1 MRFRPCID
9 IHNGKVKQIVGGSLQ
24 DTGNQAAVN
33 FASEQE
39 ADYYARLYKEDG
51 LIGGHVILLNPPT
64 SSYYMETKKQACKAL
79 GAYPGGLQIGGGIT
93 AENAEEYL
101 NMGASHVIV
110 TSYVFRGGQIRW
122 EQMERLKSTVG
133 KERVVIDVS
142 CRKREDDYYIVT
154 DRWQNY
160 TDVRLTE
167 DVL

>member
-51 LIGGHVILLNPPT
+51 LSGGHVILLNPPT

-79 GAYPGGLQIGGGIT
+79 CAYPGGASDRRGDHCGKCGRVF
-93 AENAEEYL
+93 EY
-101 NMGASHVIV
+101 GS
-110 TSYVFRGGQIRW
+110 QP
-122 EQMERLKSTVG
+122 
-133 KERVVIDVS
+133 
-142 CRKREDDYYIVT
+142 C
-154 DRWQNY
+154 DR
-160 TDVRLTE
+160 
-167 DVL
+167 DVLRVPGRADSLGTDGKIEKHGGERENSH

>member
-79 GAYPGGLQIGGGIT
+79 GAYPGGLQIGGKCGRVF
-93 AENAEEYL
+93 EY
-101 NMGASHVIV
+101 GS
-110 TSYVFRGGQIRW
+110 QPC
-122 EQMERLKSTVG
+122 
-133 KERVVIDVS
+133 D
-142 CRKREDDYYIVT
+142 C
-154 DRWQNY
+154 
-160 TDVRLTE
+160 
-167 DVL
+167 DVLRVSGRTDPLGTDGKIEKHSGERESCHRCKLPQERR